1 MIVMENNME
10 ILVIRFSGMGD
21 IVMLLQTFQKLKQKY
36 TNARIT
42 LLCDSANVDIA
53 KNSGGLIDNVVT
65 LNRGVFKAKKF
76 LAILK
81 EIAHLLSLRKKQ
93 FDLII
98 DFQNFGETALITHFC
113 NAKEKRG
120 APKKKNKEYAY
131 TTIVPRDESGHRS
144 QFFSRIAGVDDSLDF
159 SKMVLSETAK
169 AYRNAL
175 LAKLDQ
181 SKKTIGL
188 NIGSTQE
195 SRRWSKKNFAEFG
208 EHYKNDFN
216 VVVFAGNREK
226 QYLDAFSSDMIKV
239 SDVSV
244 DELCGAI
251 GACDYFVSNDTGPM
265 HIAAAL
271 GIPTLTFFSTGLDAN
286 TGALSAKKVF
296 LCNFNDINALSV
308 QDAIK
313 EFELLLPKGVLQ

>member
-1 MIVMENNME
+1 MENSKME
-10 ILVIRFSGMGD
+10 ILAIRFSGMGD

-36 TNARIT
+36 ANAHIT
-42 LLCDSANVDIA
+42 LLCDSANQDIA
-53 KNSGGLIDNVVT
+53 KNSGGLIDDVVT

-76 LAILK
+76 WAILK
-81 EIAHLLSLRKKQ
+81 EIAHLFVLRKKQ

-113 NAKEKRG
+113 KAKEKRG

-131 TTIVPRDESGHRS
+131 TTIIPRDESGHRS
-144 QFFSRIAGVDDSLDF
+144 QFFSRIAGVDDRLDF
-159 SKMVLSETAK
+159 SKMLLSETAK
-169 AYRNAL
+169 AYRTHL
-175 LAKLDQ
+175 MAKLDRN
-181 SKKTIGL
+181 KKTIGL

-195 SRRWSKKNFAEFG
+195 SRRWSEKNFAKFAEY
-208 EHYKNDFN
+208 YKKDFN
-216 VVVFAGNREK
+216 VVVFAGKREK
-226 QYLDAFSSDMIKV
+226 QYLDAFSNDVIRV
-239 SDVSV
+239 SDVNV

-265 HIAAAL
+265 HVAAAL

-286 TGALSAKKVF
+286 TGALSAQKVF

-308 QDAIK
+308 QDAVK
-313 EFELLLPKGVLQ
+313 EFELLLSKGVLQ